1 MNNQEPDYLFVT
13 GNGYDHLEPYLEKLY
28 GQRASFKI
36 NLDRFLRGEEFQNCT
51 KFPNSMED
59 IQTISPD
66 SIKRTIE
73 RNDIFHKRA
82 MEICDLFDRK
92 QTSRTLTEEDVLY
105 IGGVLGIAPGMTDRA
120 DVLFPDL
127 VDLYISSVEEGN
139 LIEEKVINNLP
150 VLESAINQLLDRV
163 RQNQIIRYNG
173 RDLVSQGY
181 ARYYYRGENAYYKKS
196 NASIFRQP
204 LSEKY
209 ETREIQLLIS
219 QLRIVEFSRWLNR
232 LTFIKHWP
240 YGDIAHGAIAQHYG
254 IATNAIDITS
264 DLRVALFFACCKYV
278 DDEWRPLE
286 PKDFEEKDSRRNV
299 ARIGGDSR
307 YGILFHTMAD
317 ICDMS
322 RFVPDYQPHI
332 TQVTPLGAQP
342 FLRCQKQS
350 GYVIE
355 SGELPGS
362 NKPFDMY
369 QALPFCVV
377 KFRHTR
383 ELCDWIYEEMDQGKL
398 IYPEYNCVSLN
409 EVVEEIKTT
418 KVFEPESLVIAMQSK
433 GININRL
440 EELRNKLCKMEI
452 TFKDQ
457 ITRVSDDYIEMIENA
472 WAEANY
478 PKLNISP
485 RFKFG
490 FCL

>member
-1 MNNQEPDYLFVT
+1 MNNPEYDYLFVT
-13 GNGYDHLEPYLEKLY
+13 GNGYDHLESLLKTIY
-28 GQRASFKI
+28 GQRAEFK
-36 NLDRFLRGEEFQNCT
+36 NSLDRFLDGEEFRNCT
-51 KFPNSMED
+51 KFPSSIGE
-59 IQTISPD
+59 IQTLTPD
-66 SIKRTIE
+66 SIKKTIE
-73 RNDIFHKRA
+73 RNDEVHRIAR
-82 MEICDLFDRK
+82 EICELFDRK
-92 QTSRTLTEEDVLY
+92 QKNRTLTKEDILY

-120 DVLFPDL
+120 GVLFPDL
-127 VDLYISSVEEGN
+127 VDLYVSSVEEGN
-139 LIEEKVINNLP
+139 SIIERVTTNVSI
-150 VLESAINQLLDRV
+150 LESAILRLLDRV
-163 RQNQIIRYNG
+163 RPNHIVRYNG

-204 LSEKY
+204 LSEDY

-232 LTFIKHWP
+232 LAFVKQWP
-240 YGDIAHGAIAQHYG
+240 YGDVAHGAIAQHYG

-264 DLRVALFFACCKYV
+264 ELRVALFFACCKYV
-278 DDEWRPLE
+278 DDKWQPLD
-286 PKDFEEKDSRRNV
+286 PKDYEKKDSRENV
-299 ARIGGDSR
+299 ARLGGDSR

-322 RFVPDYQPHI
+322 GFVPDYQPHI

-355 SGELPGS
+355 SGELPES

-383 ELCDWIYEEMDQGKL
+383 ELCEWIYEEMDQGKL

-409 EVVEEIKTT
+409 KIVEDIKATDIFENRSLEMAMQNKCIPACRTEEIK
-418 KVFEPESLVIAMQSK
+418 KKISIM
-433 GININRL
+433 GIS
-440 EELRNKLCKMEI
+440 
-452 TFKDQ
+452 FADH
-457 ITRVSDDYIEMIENA
+457 ITRVSDNYLDEIEKA
-472 WAEANY
+472 WEESNY
-478 PKLNISP
+478 PELSLTP
-485 RFKFG
+485 SFRFG
-490 FCL
+490 FCI